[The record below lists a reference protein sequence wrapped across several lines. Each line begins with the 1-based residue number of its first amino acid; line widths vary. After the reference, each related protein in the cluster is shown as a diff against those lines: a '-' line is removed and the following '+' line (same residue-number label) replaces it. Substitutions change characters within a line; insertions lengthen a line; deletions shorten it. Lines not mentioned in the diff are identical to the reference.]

1 MTPRDDLAALIQRV
15 EAAEGPSRELDA
27 EIIAALV
34 GGEAYVSPFNGK
46 WCVGVGKTLKGAPR
60 EWEPRTS
67 ALIKLRRLWI
77 DDMGPTA
84 SLDAAAS
91 LVPSGWAHGY
101 CCRPWLDPH
110 FATASVWAQHQA
122 ATLYSADAATP
133 ALALCAAALR
143 ARQAMEA
150 RDE

>member
-1 MTPRDDLAALIQRV
+1 MTARSDLAALIQRV

-27 EIIAALV
+27 EIACFLRGYTIHADTDPKAGWFAYWL
-34 GGEAYVSPFNGK
+34 GEPEGSE
-46 WCVGVGKTLKGAPR
+46 CVNCR
-60 EWEPRTS
+60 EWP
-67 ALIKLRRLWI
+67 AY
-77 DDMGPTA
+77 TA

-91 LVPSGWAHGY
+91 LVPSGCLYMARTLWDGGGE
-101 CCRPWLDPH
+101 
-110 FATASVWAQHQA
+110 TASGC
-122 ATLYSADAATP
+122 ATVTQYSAAPDRMWVWDYSGNAATP